1 VAALG
6 EGVAGLTLGDRV
18 MAIAAGEAQAE
29 LAVAHERMLVRVPE
43 RLSLEEAGATM
54 ESFVTSHDAL
64 FTLGDLRPGWP
75 VLVHAV
81 GSGVATAALQLA
93 QAAGATV
100 IGTSRSAEK
109 LERAKALGLAHG
121 ILVGREEPR
130 FADEVRRLT
139 GGDGVPVI
147 LDFVGAAYAPENVAA
162 LAQRGRIIVIGTLG
176 GRQAQ
181 VDFALLMRKRGEVI
195 GTVLRPRPLE
205 EKLRAT
211 RSFAKDVLPL
221 LAAGRVKPIVDA
233 VFPLDRVREAHERM
247 ERNDT
252 FGKLVLA
259 L

>member
-1 VAALG
+1 
-6 EGVAGLTLGDRV
+6 
-18 MAIAAGEAQAE
+18 
-29 LAVAHERMLVRVPE
+29 
-43 RLSLEEAGATM
+43 
-54 ESFVTSHDAL
+54 
-64 FTLGDLRPGWP
+64 
-75 VLVHAV
+75 
-81 GSGVATAALQLA
+81 
-93 QAAGATV
+93 
-100 IGTSRSAEK
+100 
-109 LERAKALGLAHG
+109 
-121 ILVGREEPR
+121 
-130 FADEVRRLT
+130 VRRLT

-211 RSFAKDVLPL
+211 LSFTKDVLPL
-221 LAAGRVKPIVDA
+221 LAAGRVRPIVDA